1 MEWFSEWWGSLAL
14 FSQIM
19 YCVALPATIILLIQ
33 AVMIIIGFGPDND
46 MGVDTSDTS
55 GLDGDMS
62 GADGVDAVDPSDL
75 TDIKDV
81 HDGGNPADAGSM
93 HFFTIQGFVTF
104 LAVFGW
110 SGVILFGSTQNII
123 ISVIA
128 ALVLGLAAMFG
139 VAKLLQVTAKLAQ
152 NGTVNT
158 RNLLGAKGTVYLVIP
173 ASGNGKGKVNVV
185 TDERFLEYDAITD
198 GDEILPNGTP
208 VRVTDIRTGNVLV
221 VERYNGG

>member
-62 GADGVDAVDPSDL
+62 GADGVDAVDPTDL

-123 ISVIA
+123 ISVIVA
-128 ALVLGLAAMFG
+128 FVLGLAAMFG

-173 ASGNGKGKVNVV
+173 ASGDGKGKVNVV

-198 GDEILPNGTP
+198 GDEALPDGTS
-208 VRVTDIRTGNVLV
+208 VRVTDIRSGNVLV